1 MPIIAWALFSMNL
14 SICYYFFQIDTFST
28 AFYNYSKMAIIN
40 LKKREVE
47 CKIVYYG
54 PGRGG
59 KTSNLQYVFQ
69 KSRELM
75 TDEMVSIKTKG
86 DLTLFFDFVP
96 MGIGKIKGCDVRVQL
111 YTVPG
116 QVKYSS
122 TRKLVLKGAD
132 GLVFVAD
139 SLQVRHEKNL
149 LALKD
154 LALNLKSYSLN
165 IMKVPLVLQY
175 NKRDLAA
182 EGVPLMSVEA
192 MEKAYNHQ
200 LQVPSFAASAVTG
213 QNVNATLK
221 ECLVRT
227 LRSLKKEAG
236 W

>member
-1 MPIIAWALFSMNL
+1 
-14 SICYYFFQIDTFST
+14 
-28 AFYNYSKMAIIN
+28 MAIIN

-59 KTSNLQYVFQ
+59 KTSNLQYIFQ
-69 KSRELM
+69 KSRKLM

-122 TRKLVLKGAD
+122 TRKLVLKGVD

-139 SLQVRHEKNL
+139 SLRIRHEKNIL
-149 LALKD
+149 SLKD
-154 LALNLKSYSLN
+154 LAINLKSYGLN
-165 IMKVPLVLQY
+165 IMKMPLVLQY
-175 NKRDLAA
+175 NKRDLAS
-182 EGVPLMSVEA
+182 EGVPLMSIEE

-200 LQVPSFAASAVTG
+200 LKVPSFAASAVTG
-213 QNVNATLK
+213 ENVNATLK
-221 ECLVRT
+221 AALVLL

>member
-1 MPIIAWALFSMNL
+1 
-14 SICYYFFQIDTFST
+14 
-28 AFYNYSKMAIIN
+28 MAVIN

-59 KTSNLQYVFQ
+59 KTSNLQYIF
-69 KSRELM
+69 KHSRPLM

-96 MGIGKIKGCDVRVQL
+96 MGVGKIKGCDVRVQL

-122 TRKLVLKGAD
+122 TRKLVLKGVD

-139 SLQVRHEKNL
+139 SLQVRHEKNIL
-149 LALKD
+149 SLKD
-154 LALNLKSYSLN
+154 LAINLQSYGQN
-165 IMKVPLVLQY
+165 IMTMPLILQY
-175 NKRDLAA
+175 NKRDLAK
-182 EGVPLMSVEA
+182 EGVPLMPVED
-192 MEKAYNHQ
+192 MEKAYNQQ
-200 LQVPSFAASAVTG
+200 LKVPSFAASAVTG
-213 QNVNATLK
+213 ENVNATLK
-221 ECLVRT
+221 ACLVAT
-227 LRSLKKEAG
+227 LKSLKKEAG

>member
-1 MPIIAWALFSMNL
+1 
-14 SICYYFFQIDTFST
+14 
-28 AFYNYSKMAIIN
+28 MAIIN

-59 KTSNLQYVFQ
+59 KTTNLQYIFQ
-69 KSRELM
+69 HSRNLM
-75 TDEMVSIKTKG
+75 TDEMVSIKTRG

-96 MGIGKIKGCDVRVQL
+96 MGVGKIKGCDVRVQL

-122 TRKLVLKGAD
+122 TRKLVLKGVD

-139 SLQVRHEKNL
+139 SLQIRHEKNIL
-149 LALKD
+149 SLKD
-154 LALNLKSYSLN
+154 LAINLQSYGLN
-165 IMKVPLVLQY
+165 IMQMPLVLQY
-175 NKRDLAA
+175 NKRDLASD
-182 EGVPLMSVEA
+182 GVPLMSVAE

-200 LQVPSFAASAVTG
+200 LKVPSFAASAVSG
-213 QNVNATLK
+213 DNVNATLK
-221 ECLVRT
+221 ACLVAT
-227 LRSLKKEAG
+227 LKSLKKEAG

>member
-1 MPIIAWALFSMNL
+1 
-14 SICYYFFQIDTFST
+14 
-28 AFYNYSKMAIIN
+28 MAIIN

-59 KTSNLQYVFQ
+59 KTTNLQYIFQ
-69 KSRELM
+69 HSRKLM
-75 TDEMVSIKTKG
+75 TDEMVSIKTRG

-96 MGIGKIKGCDVRVQL
+96 MGVGKIKGCDVRVQL

-132 GLVFVAD
+132 GIVFVAD
-139 SLQVRHEKNL
+139 SLRVRHEKNIIS
-149 LALKD
+149 LKD
-154 LALNLKSYSLN
+154 LALNLQGHGLN
-165 IMKVPLVLQY
+165 IMKMPLVLQY
-175 NKRDLAA
+175 NKRDLASD
-182 EGVPLMSVEA
+182 GVPLMPVEE

-200 LQVPSFAASAVTG
+200 LKVPSFAASAITG
-213 QNVNATLK
+213 ENVNATLK
-221 ECLVRT
+221 TCLVLT
-227 LRSLKKEAG
+227 LKSLKKEAG

>member
-1 MPIIAWALFSMNL
+1 
-14 SICYYFFQIDTFST
+14 
-28 AFYNYSKMAIIN
+28 MAIIN

-69 KSRELM
+69 KNRQLM
-75 TDEMVSIKTKG
+75 VDEMVSIKTKG

-96 MGIGKIKGCDVRVQL
+96 MGVGKIKGCEVRVQL

-122 TRKLVLKGAD
+122 TRKLVLKGVD

-139 SLQVRHEKNL
+139 SLKIRHEKNIL
-149 LALKD
+149 SLKD
-154 LALNLKSYSLN
+154 LALNLQSYGLN
-165 IMKVPLVLQY
+165 IMKMPLVLQY

-182 EGVPLMSVEA
+182 EGVPLMSVAE

-200 LQVPSFAASAVTG
+200 LKVPSFAASAVTG
-213 QNVNATLK
+213 ENVNATLK
-221 ECLVRT
+221 ACMVLT

>member
-1 MPIIAWALFSMNL
+1 
-14 SICYYFFQIDTFST
+14 
-28 AFYNYSKMAIIN
+28 MAIIN

-59 KTSNLQYVFQ
+59 KTTNLQYVFQ
-69 KSRELM
+69 NSRKLM
-75 TDEMVSIKTKG
+75 NDEMVSIKTKG

-96 MGIGKIKGCDVRVQL
+96 MGVGKIKGCDVRVQL

-122 TRKLVLKGAD
+122 TRKLVLKGVD

-139 SLQVRHEKNL
+139 SLRIRHEKNIIS
-149 LALKD
+149 LKD
-154 LALNLKSYSLN
+154 LAINLQSYGLN
-165 IMKVPLVLQY
+165 IMKIPLVLQY
-175 NKRDLAA
+175 NKRDLASD
-182 EGVPLMSVEA
+182 GVPLMSIEE
-192 MEKAYNHQ
+192 MENTYNHQ
-200 LQVPSFAASAVTG
+200 LKVPSFAASAITG
-213 QNVNATLK
+213 ENVNATLK
-221 ECLVRT
+221 ACLVLT

>member
-1 MPIIAWALFSMNL
+1 
-14 SICYYFFQIDTFST
+14 
-28 AFYNYSKMAIIN
+28 MAIIN

-59 KTSNLQYVFQ
+59 KTTNLQYIFQ
-69 KSRELM
+69 HSRKLM
-75 TDEMVSIKTKG
+75 TDEMVSIKTRG

-96 MGIGKIKGCDVRVQL
+96 MGVGKIKGCDVRVQL

-122 TRKLVLKGAD
+122 TRKLVLKGVD

-139 SLQVRHEKNL
+139 SLQIRHEKNIL
-149 LALKD
+149 SLKD
-154 LALNLKSYSLN
+154 LAINLQSYGLN
-165 IMKVPLVLQY
+165 IMQMPLVLQY
-175 NKRDLAA
+175 NKRDLASD
-182 EGVPLMSVEA
+182 GVPLMPVAE

-200 LQVPSFAASAVTG
+200 LKVPSFAASAVTG
-213 QNVNATLK
+213 ENVNATLK
-221 ECLVRT
+221 ACMVAT
-227 LRSLKKEAG
+227 LKSLKKEAG

>member
-1 MPIIAWALFSMNL
+1 
-14 SICYYFFQIDTFST
+14 
-28 AFYNYSKMAIIN
+28 MAVIN

-59 KTSNLQYVFQ
+59 KTSNLQYIFSN
-69 KSRELM
+69 SRKLM

-96 MGIGKIKGCDVRVQL
+96 MGVGKIKGCDVRVQL

-122 TRKLVLKGAD
+122 TRKLVLKGVD

-139 SLQVRHEKNL
+139 SLKVRHEKNIL
-149 LALKD
+149 SLKD
-154 LALNLKSYSLN
+154 LALNLQSYGLN
-165 IMKVPLVLQY
+165 IKEIPLVLQY
-175 NKRDLAA
+175 NKRDLAS
-182 EGVPLMSVEA
+182 EGVPLMPVEE
-192 MEKAYNHQ
+192 MENAYNHQ
-200 LQVPSFAASAVTG
+200 LKVPSFPASAVTG
-213 QNVNATLK
+213 KNVNITLK

>member
-1 MPIIAWALFSMNL
+1 
-14 SICYYFFQIDTFST
+14 
-28 AFYNYSKMAIIN
+28 MAIIN

-59 KTSNLQYVFQ
+59 KTSNLQYIFQ
-69 KSRELM
+69 NSRPLM
-75 TDEMVSIKTKG
+75 NDEMVSIKTKG

-96 MGIGKIKGCDVRVQL
+96 MGVGKIKGCDVRVQL

-122 TRKLVLKGAD
+122 TRKLVLKGVD

-139 SLQVRHEKNL
+139 SLKVRHEKNIL
-149 LALKD
+149 SLKD
-154 LALNLKSYSLN
+154 LAINLQSYGQN
-165 IMKVPLVLQY
+165 IMTMPLVMQY

-182 EGVPLMSVEA
+182 EGVPLMSVEE
-192 MEKAYNHQ
+192 MEKAYNQQ
-200 LQVPSFAASAVTG
+200 LKVPSFAASAVTG
-213 QNVNATLK
+213 ENVNATLK
-221 ECLVRT
+221 TCLVLT
-227 LRSLKKEAG
+227 LKSLKKEAG